1 MTNES
6 QSTDGVADD
15 QALPAGAEAPLGPSD
30 ELAGELPLPLE
41 SASLDLPSDPEGPD
55 FSAALQGLRPLYE
68 NRTSFN
74 FMVCDQLAMRGVPP
88 NGRNVQ
94 IASRWGNPAAI
105 GADVKA
111 WYAGLST
118 RLSSEHAKIPEAVKR
133 GANGLLEQM
142 WSLVLKAVQEPA
154 QERINELH
162 AELQGSIVELANAK
176 ERNEA
181 LATLAEETRLEGIK
195 VADELKDKLSSAAVR
210 VEVLDAQVRSLN
222 DSISQAAVE
231 HQRELRV
238 VSAKYEEQ
246 MLGERRSHQDDLR
259 RAAEDLAQA
268 NGLINKE
275 RDRLDAA
282 AREHA
287 LAVDRFRQ
295 DVKEAN
301 QRADAAVLA
310 TAQAKGQVETLK
322 DQVSAAEIRVARI
335 EQEHAAERA
344 NLTTHIAGLDR
355 DLMVSQAEKQSLA
368 SKVADLEE
376 VIIANRATEAALRQ
390 QIDAKGKQ

>member
-6 QSTDGVADD
+6 QSNDGVSDD
-15 QALPAGAEAPLGPSD
+15 QVLPTGAQAPLEPSD

-55 FSAALQGLRPLYE
+55 FSAALQVLRPLYE

-133 GANGLLEQM
+133 GANGLFEQM

-154 QERINELH
+154 QERINALH

-181 LATLAEETRLEGIK
+181 LATLAEETRLEGMK

-268 NGLINKE
+268 NGLISKE

-335 EQEHAAERA
+335 EQERA
-344 NLTTHIAGLDR
+344 NLSARVAELAR
-355 DLMVSQAEKQSLA
+355 DLAQSQAN
-368 SKVADLEE
+368 SKAHVGRIAELQEQLESSRQNEADSTHK
-376 VIIANRATEAALRQ
+376 NNPPQ
-390 QIDAKGKQ
+390 NN